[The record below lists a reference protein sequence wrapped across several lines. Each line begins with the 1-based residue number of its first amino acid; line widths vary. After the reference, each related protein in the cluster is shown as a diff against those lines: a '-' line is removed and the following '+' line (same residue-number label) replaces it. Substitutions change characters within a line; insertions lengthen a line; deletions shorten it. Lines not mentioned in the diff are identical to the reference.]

1 MAGAG
6 SGDSSM
12 ITRGLASLAALSCPL
27 LSCTGPGGDAPQ
39 GQEGTEGG
47 GVRAILTCQAPTG
60 MLGPGAS
67 LDGRAGEY
75 SLTLVAHAAAADP
88 RWVRGNLVLHEQ
100 GAGLRRFAGSDGAIP
115 RVGAPLF
122 GSTDV
127 RVEAVGALRVGDLS
141 SMDPAAPG
149 VLVIES
155 ETDQGPSI
163 LVRFGSAA
171 NRRDMVDFDGGFTVL
186 EVREI
191 GSDRFS
197 GVWTSGVRAPETRG
211 HFCAELRSPAAPV
224 AR

>member
-1 MAGAG
+1 
-6 SGDSSM
+6 M
-12 ITRGLASLAALSCPL
+12 IARGLATLAALLCPL
-27 LSCTGPGGDAPQ
+27 LSCTGPRGDAPP
-39 GQEGTEGG
+39 GQEGTEDG
-47 GVRAILTCQAPTG
+47 GVRAALACQEPTG
-60 MLGPGAS
+60 LLGPGAS

-75 SLTLVAHAAAADP
+75 SLTLVEDAAAADA

-100 GAGLRRFAGSDGAIP
+100 GAGLRTFAGSSGGAIP
-115 RVGAPLF
+115 RVVAPLF
-122 GSTDV
+122 GSADI

-155 ETDQGPSI
+155 DTDQGPSI
-163 LVRFGSAA
+163 LLRFGTDA

-197 GVWTSGVRAPETRG
+197 GAWTSGVRGPESRG
-211 HFCAELRSPAAPV
+211 HFCAELRSPAASLT
-224 AR
+224 R